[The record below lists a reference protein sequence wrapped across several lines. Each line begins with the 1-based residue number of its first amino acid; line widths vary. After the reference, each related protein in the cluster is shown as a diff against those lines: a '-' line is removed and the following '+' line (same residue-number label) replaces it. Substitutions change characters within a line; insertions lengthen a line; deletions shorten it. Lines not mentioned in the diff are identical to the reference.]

1 MDWKQQKEEQA
12 KQRKRENELKK
23 VEEEIS
29 SFEERITELDELMA
43 SPEIC
48 TDVSKCME
56 LQKEKEDLSKRLEVL
71 YEKWEEL
78 A

>member
-1 MDWKQQKEEQA
+1 MSKHLTASSKQTVIIQ
-12 KQRKRENELKK
+12 NWLSNDF
-23 VEEEIS
+23 S
-29 SFEERITELDELMA
+29 SLEERITEIDELMA

-56 LQKEKEDLSKRLEVL
+56 LQKEKEEHSEKLEIL